1 MISKRTS
8 TGLLLV
14 IVLAFVGFMLL
25 YVPGQIVEQ
34 YARVREAGS
43 VWVVVYFSVVGT
55 GAALLLGCS
64 IWILTRLWL
73 RTKRKKAR
81 REIRDKNPSELS
93 LDEQQRELD
102 ENLAAVS
109 DLQADEAVVEA
120 IKKELT
126 PLVRNLE
133 EKRKNKSLEI
143 VAFGTISSGKSSVL
157 NALAGRDVFQ
167 TDPKGG
173 TTLYRNEIPWPGNDR
188 VMLVDTPGLGEVEGA
203 EHAEVSGDAAQD
215 ADLVLLVVDGPLRET
230 EFSLLQRL
238 AQMEKRVLLCLNKG
252 DWYDDEQRAALVG
265 QLVEQVKDVISREDI
280 VTVQASPVT
289 RQRVRV
295 LPDGQQAEEE
305 VIEPPD
311 IQFLAERMM
320 KVIRRDGQ
328 DLLLANLLLQ
338 SRGVYDDARKRVEAA
353 LDKRAWEIV
362 DRYMWGAG
370 GAAALSPLPLVDLAA
385 GGAISIKM
393 VVELAR
399 VYRQEI
405 DLEAAVNLVGQ
416 LGKNLIGILGVSAA
430 TPAVTSA
437 VASLLKTVPGAGTIA
452 GGALQGVVQA
462 VITRWIGAVF
472 IVYFKNEMQQP
483 EGGLASLARREWHRV
498 TRADELRKLL
508 KSARKLGTATNDE
521 D

>member
-1 MISKRTS
+1 MISQRTS
-8 TGLLLV
+8 TGMLLL

-25 YVPGQIVEQ
+25 YVPGLIVEQ
-34 YARVREAGS
+34 YDRVREAGS
-43 VWVVVYFSVVGT
+43 VWVIVYFSVVGA
-55 GAALLLGCS
+55 GALLLLGCS
-64 IWILTRLWL
+64 VWILVRLWL
-73 RTKRKKAR
+73 RTKRKKVR
-81 REIRDKNPSELS
+81 REMRDKNPSELTS
-93 LDEQQRELD
+93 DEKQRELND
-102 ENLAAVS
+102 NLAAVS
-109 DLQADEAVVEA
+109 DLQDDEAVAEA
-120 IKKELT
+120 IKKELN
-126 PLVRNLE
+126 PLIRDLE

-173 TTLYRNEIPWPGNDR
+173 TTLHRNEIPWPGNDR
-188 VMLVDTPGLGEVEGA
+188 VLLVDTPGLGEVEGE

-215 ADLVLLVVDGPLRET
+215 ADLVLLVVDGPLRAT

-265 QLVEQVKDVISREDI
+265 QLAEQVKDVIPREDI
-280 VTVQASPVT
+280 IAVQASPVK
-289 RQRVRV
+289 RKRVRV
-295 LPDGQQAEEE
+295 LSDGRQTDEE
-305 VIEPPD
+305 VIVPPD
-311 IQFLAERMM
+311 IERLAERMM
-320 KVIRRDGQ
+320 QVIRRDGQ

-338 SRGVYDDARKRVEAA
+338 SRGLYDDARKRVEAA
-353 LDKRAWEIV
+353 LDQRAWGIV

-370 GAAALSPLPLVDLAA
+370 GAAALSPLPLLDLAA

-393 VVELAR
+393 VIELAR
-399 VYRQEI
+399 VYRQDI
-405 DLEAAVNLVGQ
+405 DMEAAVNLVGQ

-452 GGALQGVVQA
+452 GGALQGLVQA
-462 VITRWIGAVF
+462 LITRWIGAVF
-472 IVYFKNEMQQP
+472 ISYFKNEMQQP
-483 EGGLASLARREWHRV
+483 EGGMASLARREWQRV

-508 KSARKLGTATNDE
+508 KSAKRLTAPAE
-521 D
+521 EEF